1 MTWDTY
7 TVKCIKCGGEF
18 KTTGKQLLDNPIDT
32 YVITKTGNR
41 YILHAEVTTV
51 LPSSLHVNGTEDSI
65 LDKDDLAKH
74 LADGYHKL
82 ECKECK
88 KDA

>member
-18 KTTGKQLLDNPIDT
+18 KTTGKQLLDNPSDK

-41 YILHAEVTTV
+41 YILHIMDLDNEN
-51 LPSSLHVNGTEDSI
+51 SEDAV
-65 LDKDDLAKH
+65 LDKVDLVKH
-74 LADGYHKL
+74 LAVGYHKL
-82 ECKECK
+82 KCEECK

>member
-41 YILHAEVTTV
+41 YILH
-51 LPSSLHVNGTEDSI
+51 VNGTEDSI

>member
-7 TVKCIKCGGEF
+7 NVSCIKCGGEF

-41 YILHAEVTTV
+41 YILH
-51 LPSSLHVNGTEDSI
+51 VNGTEDSI
-65 LDKDDLAKH
+65 LDKDNLSKH

-82 ECKECK
+82 ECSECK

>member
-7 TVKCIKCGGEF
+7 TIKCIKCGGEF
-18 KTTGKQLLDNPIDT
+18 KTTGKELINNSNDK

-41 YILHAEVTTV
+41 YILHPTDPSTTTTFAGV
-51 LPSSLHVNGTEDSI
+51 EDSI
-65 LDKDDLAKH
+65 LSKSDLAEH

-82 ECKECK
+82 ECGECK
-88 KDA
+88 DA

>member
-7 TVKCIKCGGEF
+7 VVKCIKCGVEF
-18 KTTGKQLLDNPIDT
+18 KTTGKQLLDNPSDK

-41 YILHAEVTTV
+41 YILH
-51 LPSSLHVNGTEDSI
+51 VNGTEDSV
-65 LDKDDLAKH
+65 LDKTDLAIH
-74 LADGYHKL
+74 LSGGYHKL

-88 KDA
+88 KYA

>member
-18 KTTGKQLLDNPIDT
+18 KTTGKQLLDNPSDK

-41 YILHAEVTTV
+41 YILHPRDLDNTTF
-51 LPSSLHVNGTEDSI
+51 TEDSI
-65 LDKDDLAKH
+65 LDKDDLSKH

>member
-7 TVKCIKCGGEF
+7 NVSCIKCGGEF
-18 KTTGKQLLDNPIDT
+18 KTTGKQLLDNPSDK

-41 YILHAEVTTV
+41 YILH
-51 LPSSLHVNGTEDSI
+51 LLGIHREDSI
-65 LDKDDLAKH
+65 LDKDDLSKH

>member
-7 TVKCIKCGGEF
+7 TVKCIECGGEF
-18 KTTGKQLLDNPIDT
+18 KTTGKELINNSNDR

-41 YILHAEVTTV
+41 YILHSTEQIRGSTYGGA
-51 LPSSLHVNGTEDSI
+51 EDSI
-65 LDKDDLAKH
+65 LSKSDLAEH

-82 ECKECK
+82 ECEECK
-88 KDA
+88 DA

>member
-7 TVKCIKCGGEF
+7 TVKCIKCGGGF
-18 KTTGKQLLDNPIDT
+18 KTTGKQLLNNPSDK

-41 YILHAEVTTV
+41 YILHEVYQMNHS
-51 LPSSLHVNGTEDSI
+51 PSTEDSI

-74 LADGYHKL
+74 LAVGYHSL

>member
-18 KTTGKQLLDNPIDT
+18 KTTGKQLLDNPSDM

-41 YILHAEVTTV
+41 YILH
-51 LPSSLHVNGTEDSI
+51 VNMESTCKNETEDSE
-65 LDKDDLAKH
+65 LDKTDLAIH
-74 LADGYHKL
+74 LSEGYHKL

>member
-7 TVKCIKCGGEF
+7 TIKCIKCGGEF
-18 KTTGKQLLDNPIDT
+18 KTTGKQLLDNPSDNL
-32 YVITKTGNR
+32 VVTKTGNR
-41 YILHAEVTTV
+41 YILHEVHQMN
-51 LPSSLHVNGTEDSI
+51 LDSPSTEDSI
-65 LDKDDLAKH
+65 LDKADLAKH
-74 LADGYHKL
+74 LSDGYHKL

>member
-7 TVKCIKCGGEF
+7 IVKCIKCGGEF
-18 KTTGKQLLDNPIDT
+18 KTTGKQLLDNPSDE

-41 YILHAEVTTV
+41 YILHPRDLDNLE
-51 LPSSLHVNGTEDSI
+51 LPSFTEDSI
-65 LDKDDLAKH
+65 LERADLSKH

>member
-7 TVKCIKCGGEF
+7 TIKCIYCGGEF
-18 KTTGKQLLDNPIDT
+18 KTTGKELINNSNDK

-41 YILHAEVTTV
+41 YILHSTEQRLSDANTTYEG
-51 LPSSLHVNGTEDSI
+51 SEDSI
-65 LDKDDLAKH
+65 LSKSDLAEH

-82 ECKECK
+82 ECEECK
-88 KDA
+88 DA

>member
-18 KTTGKQLLDNPIDT
+18 KTTGKQLLDNPSDK

-41 YILHAEVTTV
+41 YILYANK
-51 LPSSLHVNGTEDSI
+51 SEDSI
-65 LDKDDLAKH
+65 LDKADLSQH
-74 LADGYHKL
+74 LANGYHKL